1 MTFSQMQNT
10 DSPNL
15 TQPSENLES
24 RADFTDL
31 AHKNLKHKKR
41 ENPPVHNFPLFL
53 LGDSKITLKTLESSS
68 IDLILTSP
76 PYDDLR
82 DYKGFS
88 FDFETIA
95 SELLRVLKNGAVMVW
110 IVGDSM
116 QNGSESLSSF
126 KQALHF
132 KDIGFKMHD
141 TMIYQ
146 KNNFSNPSKTRY
158 HQVFEYMFVL
168 AKGSPKTFNP
178 LKDRKNVYAG
188 HTTFGEN
195 TTRNKDGTFTKQKKR
210 VISEFGMRHNIWKG
224 NTSGQENMCKNIKHP
239 ATFPLWLAR
248 DHIESGSNK
257 GDIVLDPFCGSGTT
271 GVACKQLEREFIGCE
286 IEKSY
291 LEFAKERIAKVEV
304 ASGLF

>member
-1 MTFSQMQNT
+1 MTFSQAIYIDSTNLSQSSQNLVRN
-10 DSPNL
+10 D
-15 TQPSENLES
+15 
-24 RADFTDL
+24 
-31 AHKNLKHKKR
+31 
-41 ENPPVHNFPLFL
+41 FPLFL
-53 LGDSKITLKTLESSS
+53 LGDAKITLKTLDSNS
-68 IDLILTSP
+68 IDFILTSP

-88 FDFETIA
+88 FDFESIA
-95 SELLRVLKNGAVMVW
+95 SELLRVLKDGGVMVW

-116 QNGSESLSSF
+116 QKGSESLSSF

-168 AKGSPKTFNP
+168 VKGTPKTFNP
-178 LKDRKNVYAG
+178 LMDRKNVYAG
-188 HTTFGEN
+188 HTTFGKN
-195 TTRNKDGTFTKQKKR
+195 TTRKKDGDFAKQKKR
-210 VISEFGMRHNIWKG
+210 VIAEFGMRHNIWKG

-248 DHIESGSNK
+248 DHIKSWSNE
-257 GDIVLDPFCGSGTT
+257 GEIVLDPFCGSGTT
-271 GVACKQLEREFIGCE
+271 GVACKELGRKFIGCE

-291 LEFAKERIAKVEV
+291 LDVAKERIAKIEV